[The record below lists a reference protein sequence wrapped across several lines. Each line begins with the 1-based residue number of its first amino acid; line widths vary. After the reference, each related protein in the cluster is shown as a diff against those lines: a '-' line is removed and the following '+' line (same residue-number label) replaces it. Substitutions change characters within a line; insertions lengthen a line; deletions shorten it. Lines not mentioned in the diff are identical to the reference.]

1 MSDAHAVPNVLV
13 RRLHLR
19 YTVTSESVDT
29 ATAAEL
35 TTPVNQQTSATDSD
49 LSTVTNDVTTVTD
62 SQTQTGM
69 SETPA
74 LICRVAGDEHTNIK
88 HCYPVNTVCQRHL

>member
-1 MSDAHAVPNVLV
+1 LW
-13 RRLHLR
+13 
-19 YTVTSESVDT
+19 YTAASESVDT

-35 TTPVNQQTSATDSD
+35 TTIVNQQTSATDSD

-74 LICRVAGDEHTNIK
+74 LICRVEMCMGMGIPMGMGISWESHGNGTKIK
-88 HCYPVNTVCQRHL
+88 

>member
-1 MSDAHAVPNVLV
+1 M
-13 RRLHLR
+13 R
-19 YTVTSESVDT
+19 YTATLESVDT

-35 TTPVNQQTSATDSD
+35 TTTVTQQTSETDSD
-49 LSTVTNDVTTVTD
+49 SSTVTNDLTTVTD

-74 LICRVAGDEHTNIK
+74 LICRVADDERTNI
-88 HCYPVNTVCQRHL
+88 NTVIWLTNDGNGTHL

>member
-1 MSDAHAVPNVLV
+1 MLCG
-13 RRLHLR
+13 
-19 YTVTSESVDT
+19 TSESVDT

-35 TTPVNQQTSATDSD
+35 TTPVNQQTSAADSD

-69 SETPA
+69 SNTDLPSF
-74 LICRVAGDEHTNIK
+74 CRVADHDDID
-88 HCYPVNTVCQRHL
+88 